1 LQREPSAVPASEW
14 FLSLHLKIAR
24 PEGNE
29 LNNFDFWDESFVPWG
44 QYIGQLISHSNILLL
59 LEPFRHSVSQ
69 SVSQPISYYFTAP
82 MV

>member
-1 LQREPSAVPASEW
+1 
-14 FLSLHLKIAR
+14 
-24 PEGNE
+24 
-29 LNNFDFWDESFVPWG
+29 VPWG

-69 SVSQPISYYFTAP
+69 SVSQSISYYVTAP